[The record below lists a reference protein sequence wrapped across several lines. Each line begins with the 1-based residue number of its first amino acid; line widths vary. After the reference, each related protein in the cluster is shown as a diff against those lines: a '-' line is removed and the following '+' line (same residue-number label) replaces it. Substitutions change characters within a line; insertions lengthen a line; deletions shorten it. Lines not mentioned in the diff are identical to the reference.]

1 MTRAPYQILVIED
14 EPGIREALRVVL
26 VREGYRVIEAPTAAR
41 AQIEARTHKPDL
53 LIVDLGLPDGD
64 GLDLIRR
71 IRAWSSIP
79 IVVLSARTLEEQK
92 IAALDAGAD
101 DFVTKPFSA
110 PELLAR
116 VRAGLRRGARGTS
129 GDAPL
134 VFGSVRVDLAARR
147 AHGVGGEI
155 HLTPVEFRL
164 LESLARRGGMVVPQ
178 RELLHAVWGPGRA
191 QDTRGLRVF
200 INSVRAKIEPDPRR
214 PRYLVTETGI
224 GYRLCPDESVESS
237 GQHPAGGG

>member
-1 MTRAPYQILVIED
+1 MTRAPYQILIVED
-14 EPGIREALRVVL
+14 EPGIREALRVLL
-26 VREGYRVIEAPTAAR
+26 VREGYRVIEAATAAR
-41 AQIEARTHKPDL
+41 AQIEARNNKPDL
-53 LIVDLGLPDGD
+53 LVVDLGLPDGD
-64 GLDLIRR
+64 GLELIPR
-71 IRAWSSIP
+71 IRTWSPVP

-110 PELLAR
+110 PDLLAR
-116 VRAGLRRGARGTS
+116 VRAGLRRGARSAS

-134 VFGSVRVDLAARR
+134 AFGAVTVDLVARR
-147 AHGVGGEI
+147 SHGAHGEI
-155 HLTPVEFRL
+155 HMTPVEYRL

-178 RELLHAVWGPGRA
+178 RVLMHEVWGPDRA

-200 INSVRAKIEPDPRR
+200 INSLRAKIEPDPRR

-224 GYRLCPDESVESS
+224 GYRLCPDETAE
-237 GQHPAGGG
+237 PIRAGL